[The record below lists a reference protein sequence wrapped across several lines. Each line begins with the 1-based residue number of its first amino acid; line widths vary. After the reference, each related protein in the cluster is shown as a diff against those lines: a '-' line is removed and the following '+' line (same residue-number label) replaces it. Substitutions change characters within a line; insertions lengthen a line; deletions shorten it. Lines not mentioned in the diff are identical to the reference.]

1 MLEFCL
7 GRGLVT
13 AIQFPDAWQPVQM
26 NRTLSIP
33 ATSSLITA

>member
-7 GRGLVT
+7 DRGLVT
-13 AIQFPDAWQPVQM
+13 AIQFPAAPQLVQM
-26 NRTLSIP
+26 NRASSIP

>member
-13 AIQFPDAWQPVQM
+13 AIQLPDARQLVQM
-26 NRTLSIP
+26 NRALSNP
-33 ATSSLITA
+33 ATPSPVTA